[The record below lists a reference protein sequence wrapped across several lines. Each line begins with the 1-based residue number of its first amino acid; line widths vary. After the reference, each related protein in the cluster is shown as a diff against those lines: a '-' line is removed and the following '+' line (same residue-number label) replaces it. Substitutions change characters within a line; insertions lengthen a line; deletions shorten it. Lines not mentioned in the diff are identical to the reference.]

1 MNRLML
7 ALVAAVALLMG
18 SQGVATAVPI
28 GVINGATQLNV
39 TSFGT
44 LTDLGVTVAPGG
56 TAQVVDLSPILPSP
70 IVFYDVTS
78 VDLDPASTRI
88 FHVGSIL
95 DLSTTATVSLSDFV
109 INASTGF
116 VLADV
121 DAPGGSLMGAPVFA
135 INKACSVAD
144 PCLGLDGTATVDG
157 LELTLTAAAAGVLS
171 DNLGIIDLT
180 DAVVAVANSSFTP
193 IPEPGTGL
201 LALTGLVMLGFQ
213 ARRRRSL

>member
-7 ALVAAVALLMG
+7 ALIAAVGLLIG
-18 SQGVATAVPI
+18 SQGAATAIPV

-44 LTDLGVTVAPGG
+44 LTGLGVTVAPGG
-56 TAQVVDLSPILPSP
+56 TAQVVDLTPILPSP

-88 FHVGSIL
+88 FHVGSVL
-95 DLSTTATVSLSDFV
+95 DLSTTETVSLSDFV

-121 DAPGGSLMGAPVFA
+121 NAPSGSLMGAPVFA
-135 INKACSVAD
+135 INKACSVSD
-144 PCLGLDGTATVDG
+144 PCLGLDGTATIDG

-180 DAVVAVANSSFTP
+180 DAIVAVANSSFTP

-201 LALTGLVMLGFQ
+201 LALTGLMLLGMD
-213 ARRRRSL
+213 ARRRRAL